1 MKNDLF
7 GPMTNNCL
15 YPPALL
21 FSLRTTDSLSGMQ
34 VKAAVSPLGTAFSSR
49 NGVSDFAEKS
59 FAFLQ
64 ISGRSGDRLSLH
76 CQTFNARKDCF
87 VSPTPN
93 MHSASPNPNA
103 HSVSPNPNMHSASP
117 NPNARSVIAN
127 PNARSVIANPKGVK
141 QSLSAFSAAS
151 FRSRFDGCPFGNAS

>member
-76 CQTFNARKDCF
+76 CQTFDARKDCF

-93 MHSASPNPNA
+93 MHSASP
-103 HSVSPNPNMHSASP
+103 
-117 NPNARSVIAN
+117 N

>member
-103 HSVSPNPNMHSASP
+103 
-117 NPNARSVIAN
+117 
-127 PNARSVIANPKGVK
+127 RSVIANPKGVK

-151 FRSRFDGCPFGNAS
+151 FRSRFDGCPFENAS

>member
-103 HSVSPNPNMHSASP
+103 RSVIASL
-117 NPNARSVIAN
+117 NARSVIASL
-127 PNARSVIANPKGVK
+127 NARSVIANPKGVK

>member
-64 ISGRSGDRLSLH
+64 ISGRSGDRPSLH

-93 MHSASPNPNA
+93 MHSASP
-103 HSVSPNPNMHSASP
+103 
-117 NPNARSVIAN
+117 N

>member
-1 MKNDLF
+1 MHEERSFWTHDKQLPLSTRPAVFFKNDRLPF
-7 GPMTNNCL
+7 GN
-15 YPPALL
+15 
-21 FSLRTTDSLSGMQ
+21 
-34 VKAAVSPLGTAFSSR
+34 VKAAVLPLGTAFSSR

-87 VSPTPN
+87 VSPTPKR
-93 MHSASPNPNA
+93 HSASPNPNA

-117 NPNARSVIAN
+117 N

>member
-64 ISGRSGDRLSLH
+64 ISGRSGDRPSLH

-93 MHSASPNPNA
+93 VHSVTPNPNAHSVTPNPNA

-117 NPNARSVIAN
+117 N

-151 FRSRFDGCPFGNAS
+151 FRSRFDGCPFENAS

>member
-103 HSVSPNPNMHSASP
+103 
-117 NPNARSVIAN
+117 
-127 PNARSVIANPKGVK
+127 RSVIANPKGVK

>member
-103 HSVSPNPNMHSASP
+103 
-117 NPNARSVIAN
+117 
-127 PNARSVIANPKGVK
+127 RSVIANPKGVK
-141 QSLSAFSAAS
+141 QSLSAFSAVS